1 MTGMQVTPRPWSLCL
16 FALSSYSLWA
26 NAFAKYKIF
35 KKKNQLG
42 IYNYTI
48 TLPDNLSRL
57 IVITIISTVQTEHL
71 WWYCQYARYWQSA
84 HFCTAHPARINTG
97 KSRNLQS
104 PLPSWQDVTCGG
116 NFREKEHRLVI
127 FHQREQSQKMHITTG
142 PHVFSPG
149 PFSLSTGRVLQGSG
163 HESGFWLEKTR
174 KSEW

>member
-48 TLPDNLSRL
+48 TLPDNLSGL
-57 IVITIISTVQTEHL
+57 IVITIISTVQIEHL
-71 WWYCQYARYWQSA
+71 WWYCQYAHHWQSA

-97 KSRNLQS
+97 ESRNLQS

-116 NFREKEHRLVI
+116 NFRKKEHRLVI
-127 FHQREQSQKMHITTG
+127 FHQREQSQLNAHY
-142 PHVFSPG
+142 HRSPCL
-149 PFSLSTGRVLQGSG
+149 LSRAFLPQHRKGVAGKWAWK
-163 HESGFWLEKTR
+163 WLLVGED
-174 KSEW
+174 